1 MRNNMSLYFALS
13 SFVWFA
19 SCMNP
24 MARFTMSAQHA
35 EAPAM
40 VNFQNTSE
48 GAICMHGI
56 LEMVHNLLKWQQTT
70 GIPMPEN
77 MM

>member
-35 EAPAM
+35 EAPAIF
-40 VNFQNTSE
+40 NFQNTSE
-48 GAICMHGI
+48 GA
-56 LEMVHNLLKWQQTT
+56 
-70 GIPMPEN
+70 
-77 MM
+77 